1 MLLLLPWLAAPAQAQ
16 QQAQPAPVV
25 IWVEATL
32 PEEKLVRKVARLS
45 GGEPQQYTGAN
56 LAFPPSPWQESDT
69 RAYADLARAI
79 EGSNERFDEF
89 DVELSIA
96 QELTAALEPISV
108 IRNEED
114 RAQVVAAL
122 TLLGA
127 AVELAFSE
135 ADLAN
140 SGDAQDLRLELPGMV
155 ANKALLSAAV
165 LEPDRSWVRSDLR
178 TGSSY
183 KDLLSLVEALPSMA
197 KGSLMTGELPD
208 GTQLVVDGRPT
219 EIVGGKVELSPG
231 HHWVHV
237 VVDGL
242 ITGRGEVDIF
252 PGTPVEMPRLVDD
265 RELAQADRRVS
276 VGASDGLPEDVS
288 TAIEQLSQQHPG
300 APVYLASLDP
310 EGKVSV
316 VPFSDNAVLHKPQ
329 VVTFTLGAEVGG
341 GGVGTA
347 AFRFTDP
354 NERNSDGTMLFA
366 PAAQG
371 AFDMEL
377 GIYNLAIVGG
387 AEVNITPTRSLA
399 YGVEGQLSASE
410 NLDIPIYVKAY
421 GGLGIYVLRPNQ
433 QGRPTLL
440 LAGNYGFFSPGWQG
454 YGGRMTMGI
463 PMGTGNWFKVTLH
476 GWTSE
481 PLKSGQDSGVFPADT
496 TLVNGGLR
504 VGFQSSF

>member
-16 QQAQPAPVV
+16 QQAQPAPFV

-56 LAFPPSPWQESDT
+56 LAFPPSPWQDSDT

-127 AVELAFSE
+127 AVDLAFSE

-165 LEPDRSWVRSDLR
+165 LEPDRSWVRSDVR

-219 EIVGGKVELSPG
+219 EILGGKVELSPG

-288 TAIEQLSQQHPG
+288 KIG
-300 APVYLASLDP
+300 RASC
-310 EGKVSV
+310 
-316 VPFSDNAVLHKPQ
+316 
-329 VVTFTLGAEVGG
+329 
-341 GGVGTA
+341 
-347 AFRFTDP
+347 R
-354 NERNSDGTMLFA
+354 ER
-366 PAAQG
+366 
-371 AFDMEL
+371 
-377 GIYNLAIVGG
+377 V
-387 AEVNITPTRSLA
+387 
-399 YGVEGQLSASE
+399 
-410 NLDIPIYVKAY
+410 
-421 GGLGIYVLRPNQ
+421 
-433 QGRPTLL
+433 
-440 LAGNYGFFSPGWQG
+440 
-454 YGGRMTMGI
+454 
-463 PMGTGNWFKVTLH
+463 
-476 GWTSE
+476 
-481 PLKSGQDSGVFPADT
+481 
-496 TLVNGGLR
+496 
-504 VGFQSSF
+504 

>member
-1 MLLLLPWLAAPAQAQ
+1 MFLLLPWLAAPAHAQ
-16 QQAQPAPVV
+16 QQTTPPPVV
-25 IWVEATL
+25 IWVEGTL

-45 GGEPQQYTGAN
+45 GGDPQHYSGAN
-56 LAFPPSPWQESDT
+56 LAFPPAPWSVEDSQSYENLS
-69 RAYADLARAI
+69 RAVER
-79 EGSNERFDEF
+79 SQERFEEF

-96 QELTAALEPISV
+96 QELTAALEPIAV
-108 IRNEED
+108 VRDDAD
-114 RAQVVAAL
+114 RAAVLEAL

-127 AVELAFSE
+127 AVDLAFGPE
-135 ADLAN
+135 DLAN
-140 SGDAQDLRLELPGMV
+140 SGDAQDLRIELPGLV
-155 ANKALLSAAV
+155 TNKALLAAVV
-165 LEPDRSWVRSDLR
+165 LEPERSWVRSDLR
-178 TGSSY
+178 TGSAY
-183 KDLLSLVEALPSMA
+183 KVLLSLVDALPSMA
-197 KGSLMTGELPD
+197 TGTLNTGSFPE
-208 GTQLVVDGRPT
+208 GTQLMVDGRAT
-219 EIVGGKVELSPG
+219 EITDGKVDLAPG

-237 VVDGL
+237 LVDGL

-252 PGTPVEMPRLVDD
+252 PGAAVEMPRLVDD

-276 VGASDGLPEDVS
+276 VGAADGLPEDVS
-288 TAIEQLSQQHPG
+288 TAIELLSEQHPG

-347 AFRFTDP
+347 AFRYTDP
-354 NERNSDGTMLFA
+354 NEPNNNGTMLFA
-366 PAAQG
+366 PSAQG

-399 YGVEGQLSASE
+399 YGVEGQLNASE
-410 NLDIPIYVKAY
+410 NQSIPIYAKAY
-421 GGLGIYVLRPNQ
+421 GGLGVYVLRPNQ
-433 QGRPTLL
+433 QRRPTLL
-440 LAGNYGFFSPGWQG
+440 LAGNYGFFSPGWLG
-454 YGGRMTMGI
+454 YGGRVTMGI
-463 PMGTGNWFKVTLH
+463 PMSPGNWFKVTLH

-481 PLKSGQDSGVFPADT
+481 PLQTWTDNGFPEGT